1 MKRSPQ
7 SGFRLL
13 ELLLVVVILGV
24 PFLVAFPTISRITT
38 HSRVNQ
44 APMVVVH
51 DLSLRVSAPTASRQ
65 KSQDSTKDSRLYSD
79 RDPDRTAARPDPG
92 LDAPSLERH
101 DRVPSGQCHHTRGAT
116 EQSTVVNPARA
127 SRGPA

>member
-1 MKRSPQ
+1 VKRSPQ

-13 ELLLVVVILGV
+13 DLLLVVVILGV
-24 PFLVAFPTISRITT
+24 PFLVAFPTISRITA

-44 APMVVVH
+44 AAMVVVH
-51 DLSLRVSAPTASRQ
+51 DLLLRVSAPTASRQ
-65 KSQDSTKDSRLYSD
+65 KSHDSTKDSRLYSD
-79 RDPDRTAARPDPG
+79 RDPGRAAARPDPG
-92 LDAPSLERH
+92 LDPPSLERH

-116 EQSTVVNPARA
+116 EQSTLVNPACA